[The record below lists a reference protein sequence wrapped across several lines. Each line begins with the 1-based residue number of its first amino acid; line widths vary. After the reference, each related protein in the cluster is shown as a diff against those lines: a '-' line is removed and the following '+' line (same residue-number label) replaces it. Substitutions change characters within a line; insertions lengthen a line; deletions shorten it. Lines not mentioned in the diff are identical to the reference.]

1 MKQRGRKSAAA
12 LSVVRP
18 LATELPAPPE
28 HFDDELAATW
38 AEIVATK
45 DADWWD
51 AGTYPLLE
59 AYVRTTVEYRK
70 VSKLVDGC
78 HPIADPISFDQY
90 DKIQKTQDRLASQL
104 CRLATK
110 MRLSQQS
117 KYGARGAD
125 TASNP
130 PGGKSGV
137 PWQ

>member
-1 MKQRGRKSAAA
+1 MKQRGRKSTAE

-18 LATELPAPPE
+18 LSTELPAPPDQ
-28 HFDDELAATW
+28 FDDDQAQAW

-45 DADWWD
+45 DPDWWD
-51 AGTYPLLE
+51 AGTFPLLE
-59 AYVRTTVEYRK
+59 AYVKTIVEYRK
-70 VSKLVDGC
+70 VSKLVEGC
-78 HPIADPISFDQY
+78 HPVADATAFDQY

-117 KYGARGAD
+117 KYGARGAEG
-125 TASNP
+125 ASNP
-130 PGGKSGV
+130 SGNSGT